1 MTMQTATSPSV
12 TQASMA
18 AWRAQRQRRKVVS
31 KVMAYLLTS
40 ILAVLFAAP
49 FIWMLSMSLQNVQQL
64 SNYPPKLFPKPLH
77 WDNYPKAMSY
87 PQRPFHIFF
96 KNSFIYTTLATLGVT
111 LSSAF
116 VAYGFSR
123 VQWRG
128 RDGLFVLVL
137 STMMLPSQVTMIP
150 QYIIFKYLGW
160 LDSLKPLIVPAWLGS
175 AFDIFLLRQFFMTIP
190 RELDEAAIIDGCD
203 YFSILWRII
212 IPLAKPALVTVVAFS
227 IVGTWNNFMGPLIY
241 LNSSKKMTV
250 AVGLR
255 VFQAMAGDT
264 GVLVEFGQVI
274 AAAVTS
280 LIPML
285 VLFIAAQRYFV
296 TGIAMTGLK
305 EG

>member
-1 MTMQTATSPSV
+1 MQAVV
-12 TQASMA
+12 TRETYASLA
-18 AWRAQRQRRKVVS
+18 GWRRRRERRRIAS
-31 KVMAYLLTS
+31 KIVAYALTS
-40 ILAVLFAAP
+40 ILAIAFAAP
-49 FIWMLSMSLQNVQQL
+49 FIWMLSLSLQNVEQL
-64 SNYPPKLFPKPLH
+64 AKYPPKLFPAPLH

-96 KNSFIYTTLATLGVT
+96 KNSLIYTFLATTGVT

-116 VAYGFSR
+116 VAFGFSR

-128 RDGLFVLVL
+128 RDALFVLVL

-160 LDSLKPLIVPAWLGS
+160 LDSLKPLVVPAWLGS
-175 AFDIFLLRQFFMTIP
+175 AFDIFLLRQFFLTIP

-212 IPLAKPALVTVVAFS
+212 IPLSKPALVTVVAFS
-227 IVGTWNNFMGPLIY
+227 IVATWNNFMGPLIY

-264 GVLVEFGQVI
+264 GALVEFGQVI

-280 LIPML
+280 LVPMMI
-285 VLFIAAQRYFV
+285 LFIAAQRYFV